1 MDLKQ
6 KIGLGVA
13 ALGFL
18 FPFFFQFQG
27 LSPAGH
33 IALSIFLTAAVLWL
47 FESIPIYATSMGVIF
62 LEALLLSSQSPLLK
76 NAEPVSFQEITISSI
91 SDIPESV
98 RSNGAIWIQ
107 NESKTSVSPVALKKI
122 EMGKSYKVVS
132 NPSSMKTNFSAPSF
146 SAYYGNLASS
156 IIILFLGGFVLAGV
170 AVKFNLDQ
178 ILTGKLLKPF
188 GTKPL
193 FILIGLMLV
202 TGLLSAFMSNTA
214 TTAMMI
220 TVVIPIVARLENGD
234 PFKTALVLSI
244 PIAANIGGMLTPIGT
259 PPNAV
264 VIAALAKSNISVS
277 FGQWMYWSFPVVL
290 IMITAAIIL
299 LMAFFSPKTK
309 EIVLTMNAQFKSDK
323 KSIFVYAVSF
333 LTVILWISENIH
345 GIHSSLVAMIP
356 IVAFSATGILGK
368 TDIRG
373 LSWEVLWL
381 VGGGIALGVALEV
394 TGLAN
399 WMVSQVDW
407 SSLGNL
413 LMISVFVLLA
423 VGVSNFLSNTVTAT
437 LLIPLALSLTMSVPA
452 IPGYDVLI
460 IALVIGL
467 GASMAMVLPI
477 STPPNAIAI
486 STGIIETKDMMK
498 VGLIIGIL
506 GIGVLIFLANF
517 LWPFIVR

>member
-6 KIGLGVA
+6 KIGLGFA
-13 ALGFL
+13 ALGFIL
-18 FPFFFQFQG
+18 PFFIQFQG

-33 IALSIFLTAAVLWL
+33 LALSIFLTAAALWL

-76 NAEPVSFQEITISSI
+76 SAAPVSFQEISI
-91 SDIPESV
+91 TSLTDIPESAAI
-98 RSNGAIWIQ
+98 NGAVWIQ
-107 NESKTSVSPVALKKI
+107 SDSKTGVSTVPLKKLEI
-122 EMGKSYKVVS
+122 GKTYNVVS
-132 NPSSMKTNFSAPSF
+132 NPHSMRTNFIAPSF

-156 IIILFLGGFVLAGV
+156 IIILFLGGFVLAAV
-170 AVKFNLDQ
+170 AVKYNLDQ

-188 GTKPL
+188 GSKPL

-220 TVVIPIVARLENGD
+220 TVVIPIVARLEKGD

-264 VIAALAKSNISVS
+264 VIAALAKSNIPIS
-277 FGQWMYWSFPVVL
+277 FGQWMFWSAPVVL
-290 IMITAAIIL
+290 IMITAAIVL
-299 LMAFFSPKTK
+299 LMVFFAPKTK
-309 EIVLTMNAQFKSDK
+309 EIILTMNAKFKSDAQ
-323 KSIFVYAVSF
+323 SLTVYSVSF
-333 LTVILWISENIH
+333 LTVILWITENVH

-368 TDIRG
+368 TDIRS

-407 SSLGNL
+407 SNLGNL
-413 LMISVFVLLA
+413 LMIAVFVLLA

-437 LLIPLALSLTMSVPA
+437 LLIPLALSLSMSVPA

-460 IALVIGL
+460 VALVIGL

-486 STGIIETKDMMK
+486 STGLIETKDMMK

-506 GIGVLIFLANF
+506 GSGILILFSNI